1 MCSIKSS
8 WQQYAYSILLLIS
21 IFVSHSSQQQP
32 INQPRPFQ
40 RSSKAV
46 GEDVNGFK
54 PIGAP
59 LQYIQTAPV
68 EVKHQNVQFS
78 QTKSTP
84 EPIPTTTAIAQIDKT
99 IDKTKNTE
107 KRSIR
112 ISFEDLENLA
122 WAFVG
127 DAFRTGNGA
136 IQKRSIDQR
145 ALLTDLFFNQD
156 IIGRV
161 KKFTEKYIFQAASA
175 SSFKDL
181 LPTSGR
187 LFLFKGISLK

>member
-21 IFVSHSSQQQP
+21 IFVSYSSQQQP

-40 RSSKAV
+40 RSFKTV

-59 LQYIQTAPV
+59 LQHIQTAPV

-84 EPIPTTTAIAQIDKT
+84 EPIPTTTAISQIDKT
-99 IDKTKNTE
+99 IDKNAASE

-112 ISFEDLENLA
+112 ISFEDLEDLA

-127 DAFRTGNGA
+127 DAFRSGNGA

-187 LFLFKGISLK
+187 LFLFKGMSL